1 VSPGLRYICDEAR
14 HLVCLPYSVANLHRM
29 AQALGIKKCWFHN
42 KPGRWHYDIPA
53 RRIAEIQARCEVV
66 TSRELLEIIRS

>member
-1 VSPGLRYICDEAR
+1 
-14 HLVCLPYSVANLHRM
+14 VANLHRM